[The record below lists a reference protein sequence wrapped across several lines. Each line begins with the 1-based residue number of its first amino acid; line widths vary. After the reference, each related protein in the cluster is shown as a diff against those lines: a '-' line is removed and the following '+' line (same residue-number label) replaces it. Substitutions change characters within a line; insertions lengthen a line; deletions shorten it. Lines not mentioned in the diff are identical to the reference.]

1 MKNRKGVS
9 AWVKSFQM
17 YSLARIEA
25 AHQETIKGSQMPL
38 PPQRASKMTS
48 PMQSSQSEWI
58 TVGDM
63 EPKPKSQG
71 PMKSEN
77 KRPIEVTKTSMMVE
91 HESQKMQEL
100 QTKIALLQREL
111 NQHVYSEDQAQGSKD
126 PSEPA

>member
-25 AHQETIKGSQMPL
+25 AHQETIKGSQMP
-38 PPQRASKMTS
+38 PQRASKMTS

-63 EPKPKSQG
+63 EPKPKSHG

-77 KRPIEVTKTSMMVE
+77 KRPIEVTKTCMMVE
-91 HESQKMQEL
+91 HESQKVQEL
-100 QTKIALLQREL
+100 QTKIALLQREP